1 MIKSDTKNGIHIDG
15 KAIRGSASP
24 SKGERAIIMV
34 SAWAS
39 TYGACFGQV
48 AVNKKFNEIT
58 AIPELLNLLNL
69 KNSVVTIDAMGCQK
83 KIAADIVDKGG
94 DYVLSLK
101 GNHEQ
106 IHDDVKTFF
115 ESEVND
121 NLSEFTIKTTNTV
134 EKDHGRI
141 EERNYFLCDQIS
153 CIPEFKDWTGLD
165 AIGAVQSKRTINS
178 VSTMETRYFLTTL
191 TDVSEFSVFARK
203 HWSI

>member
-1 MIKSDTKNGIHIDG
+1 
-15 KAIRGSASP
+15 
-24 SKGERAIIMV
+24 
-34 SAWAS
+34 
-39 TYGACFGQV
+39 
-48 AVNKKFNEIT
+48 
-58 AIPELLNLLNL
+58 
-69 KNSVVTIDAMGCQK
+69 MGCQK